1 MHHVNINE
9 DLAMSVDTE
18 TTSFTL
24 TYPRTAMMNGEQY
37 SDLSPELQQHCL
49 EEVMKSQINSLV
61 MEKLSQTGRENL
73 LTVVI

>member
-37 SDLSPELQQHCL
+37 SDLSPELQQAL
-49 EEVMKSQINSLV
+49 SGGGNEIADQFIGDGEVVTN
-61 MEKLSQTGRENL
+61 
-73 LTVVI
+73 

>member
-1 MHHVNINE
+1 MDLTVAGRYDGDKNSIYIIDRDDETMHHVNINE

-37 SDLSPELQQHCL
+37 SDLSPELQQ
-49 EEVMKSQINSLV
+49 S
-61 MEKLSQTGRENL
+61 
-73 LTVVI
+73 TVWRR